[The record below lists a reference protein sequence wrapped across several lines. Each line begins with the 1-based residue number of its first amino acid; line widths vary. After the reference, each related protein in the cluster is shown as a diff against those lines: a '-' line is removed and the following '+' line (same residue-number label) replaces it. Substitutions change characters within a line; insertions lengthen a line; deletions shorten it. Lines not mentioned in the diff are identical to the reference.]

1 MTIKKDDDEKKA
13 ADLRV
18 ILSPEIA
25 NKLRER
31 ARIGRRSLQAQAV
44 VEIERG
50 MFLVDE
56 VGIGGKDRT

>member
-1 MTIKKDDDEKKA
+1 MTIKKDDDGKKA